1 MHMPIASAVV
11 EIQNGTSEAVL
22 AGLAR
27 IPRVSV
33 YGMKENQI
41 VTVIEGA
48 TINEVDAMVKEIST
62 LDGVIGIYPV
72 FVGEDD

>member
-1 MHMPIASAVV
+1 MPIASAIV

-27 IPRVSV
+27 MRRISV
-33 YGMKENQI
+33 YGVKENQI
-41 VTVIEGA
+41 VTVIEGP
-48 TINEVDAMVKEIST
+48 TMHDVDAAVREVST

-72 FVGEDD
+72 FVGEHD